1 MNKKHGL
8 GLCVS
13 LFLVFLLACGGGEAP
28 VQDAAESSAD
38 SGAPDLTE
46 LLPADGA
53 VSGWT
58 SDGEPRFF
66 TADNL
71 WEFINGAADGY
82 LMYGFEEVV
91 TADFSQESSG
101 QQAVIDIYQMMDPT
115 HAFGIYCQERN
126 PDYEFIE
133 IGSEGYS
140 GGTAL
145 NFWKGP
151 YYVKLTVFEAS
162 EEIEAELKKLAE
174 HVAGK
179 IGHPV
184 GEPAE
189 VATFPPENQ
198 KPRSIQFLPR
208 DVLGQS
214 YLANAFEAQYAVG
227 ELEYKIVAIT
237 ASGAEEATE
246 GYTKYKEFLARS
258 NPEMEALEG
267 VGDEGFIGEDSFYG
281 KVLAAR
287 AGNKILVILGAP
299 SVDDG
304 KTALVEMLARM

>member
-1 MNKKHGL
+1 
-8 GLCVS
+8 
-13 LFLVFLLACGGGEAP
+13 
-28 VQDAAESSAD
+28 
-38 SGAPDLTE
+38 
-46 LLPADGA
+46 
-53 VSGWT
+53 
-58 SDGEPRFF
+58 
-66 TADNL
+66 
-71 WEFINGAADGY
+71 
-82 LMYGFEEVV
+82 
-91 TADFSQESSG
+91 
-101 QQAVIDIYQMMDPT
+101 MDPI

-126 PDYEFIE
+126 PDYEFLE
-133 IGSEGYS
+133 IGSEGYL

-162 EEIEAELKKLAE
+162 EEIEGELKKLAE
-174 HVAGK
+174 HVSAK

-198 KPRSIQFLPR
+198 KPRSIQYLPR

-214 YLANAFEAQYAVG
+214 YLSNAFEAQYEVG
-227 ELEYKIVAIT
+227 EQEYKIVAIT
-237 ASGAEEATE
+237 ASGAEAATE

-267 VGDEGFIGEDSFYG
+267 VGDAGFIGEDSFYG

-299 SVDDG
+299 SVDAG
-304 KTALVEMLARM
+304 KAALAEMLARMQKAS

>member
-1 MNKKHGL
+1 MKKQAL
-8 GLCVS
+8 LKLCASV
-13 LFLVFLLACGGGEAP
+13 LLALLIGCGGGEAP
-28 VQDAAESSAD
+28 VEQPVETAAAP
-38 SGAPDLTE
+38 GANELTV

-53 VSGWT
+53 VPGWV

-101 QQAVIDIYQMMDPT
+101 QAAVIDIYQMMDPT

-126 PDYEFIE
+126 PDYEFLE
-133 IGSEGYS
+133 IGSEGYL
-140 GGTAL
+140 GGTSL

-151 YYVKLTVFEAS
+151 YYVKLTVFEES
-162 EEIEAELKKLAE
+162 EEIQGELKKLAE

-179 IGHPV
+179 IGHPA
-184 GEPAE
+184 GEPPQ
-189 VATFPPENQ
+189 VAAFPTENQ

-214 YLANAFEAQYAVG
+214 YLSNAFEAQYQVG
-227 ELEYKIVAIT
+227 EQEYKIVAIT
-237 ASGAEEATE
+237 ASDAAAATE

-258 NPEMEALEG
+258 NPEMVALEG
-267 VGDEGFIGEDSFYG
+267 VGDEGLIGEDSFYG
-281 KVLAAR
+281 KVLAVR
-287 AGNKILVILGAP
+287 AGNRILVILGAP

-304 KTALVEMLARM
+304 KTVLAGMLDRM